1 MLFQDK
7 VVKPDWDYRLSPDYQ
22 LFLSQQ
28 SQQHKQ
34 QMDQMCQVRFEQ
46 QTASPKVI
54 ISF

>member
-28 SQQHKQ
+28 HKHQ
-34 QMDQMCQVRFEQ
+34 LDQMCQVRFEQ